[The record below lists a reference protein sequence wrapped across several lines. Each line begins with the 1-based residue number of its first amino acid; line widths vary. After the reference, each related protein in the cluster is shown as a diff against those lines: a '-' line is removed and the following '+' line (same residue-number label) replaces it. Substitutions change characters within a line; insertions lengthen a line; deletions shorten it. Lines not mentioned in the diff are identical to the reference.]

1 MMFQNMQ
8 SSFCFLLLVAAI
20 QCLLVIV
27 FGKDNYSRGDFP
39 PGFIFGAGTSAYQVE
54 GAAFEDGRT
63 PSIWDTFAHAGF
75 SGGASGDIACDLY
88 RKYKDDVQ
96 LMADTGLEAY
106 RFSISWSR
114 LIPDGRGPINPK
126 GLQFYNNYI
135 DELISHGIQPHVTL
149 FHSDLPQTLEDEY
162 GGWLSR
168 KIVKDFT
175 EYAEVCFKEFG
186 DRVMYWTTINEAN
199 IYALGGYDYG
209 FTPPGRCSPPFGVNC
224 SRGNSSTEP
233 YMVVHNMLLAHSSV
247 TKLYRRN
254 YKVRLKD
261 FTEEANY
268 PSTQRG
274 FVGFSIYG
282 LWCVPY
288 SNATA
293 DVVAAQRT
301 NEFYT
306 GWIMNPFIFGD
317 YPSVM
322 KKAAG
327 TRIPTFTKYEAKL
340 VKGSADFIGLNHY
353 TTVFVKYKPSSIEKH
368 SRDFGA
374 DVEAEYSLAA
384 LKADQYPVIPS
395 GLYELL
401 EYLKEAYSNLPIYIQ
416 ENGQKTPRNG
426 TLNDTSRI
434 EYLHA
439 YIGSVLDAIRNGSDT
454 RGYFAWSF
462 LDGLEL
468 LAGYVSGY
476 GFYYVDLDDKELR
489 RYPKLSAYWYANF
502 LKGKNS
508 TNSTILQVGNK
519 LIPINKS

>member
-39 PGFIFGAGTSAYQVE
+39 PGFVFGAGTSAYQIE

-63 PSIWDTFAHAGF
+63 PSIWDTFARAGF
-75 SGGASGDIACDLY
+75 SCGASGDIACDLY

-114 LIPDGRGPINPK
+114 LIPGGRGPINPK

-168 KIVKDFT
+168 KMCMSIVKDFT
-175 EYAEVCFKEFG
+175 EYA
-186 DRVMYWTTINEAN
+186 EAN

-224 SRGNSSTEP
+224 SRGNSSAEP

-254 YKVRLKD
+254 YK
-261 FTEEANY
+261 
-268 PSTQRG
+268 STQRG

-327 TRIPTFTKYEAKL
+327 TRIPTFTEYEAKL

-353 TTVFVKYKPSSIEKH
+353 TTVFVKDKPSSIEKH

-384 LKADQYPVIPS
+384 LKADQLRTHISSYVMFRD
-395 GLYELL
+395 Y
-401 EYLKEAYSNLPIYIQ
+401 
-416 ENGQKTPRNG
+416 
-426 TLNDTSRI
+426 
-434 EYLHA
+434 
-439 YIGSVLDAIRNGSDT
+439 AIRHLNAV
-454 RGYFAWSF
+454 R
-462 LDGLEL
+462 L
-468 LAGYVSGY
+468 
-476 GFYYVDLDDKELR
+476 
-489 RYPKLSAYWYANF
+489 
-502 LKGKNS
+502 
-508 TNSTILQVGNK
+508 
-519 LIPINKS
+519 

>member
-39 PGFIFGAGTSAYQVE
+39 PGFVFGAGTSAYQVE

-114 LIPDGRGPINPK
+114 LIPGGRGPINPK
-126 GLQFYNNYI
+126 GLQFYSNYI

-162 GGWLSR
+162 GGWLSQ
-168 KIVKDFT
+168 KIVT
-175 EYAEVCFKEFG
+175 SPSMQRYASRNLVT
-186 DRVMYWTTINEAN
+186 VMYWTTINEAN

-254 YKVRLKD
+254 YK
-261 FTEEANY
+261 
-268 PSTQRG
+268 STQRG

-306 GWIMNPFIFGD
+306 GWIMSPFIFGD

-327 TRIPTFTKYEAKL
+327 TRIPTFTEYEAKL

-353 TTVFVKYKPSSIEKH
+353 TTVFVKDKPSSIEKH

-384 LKADQYPVIPS
+384 FKADQYPVIPS

-439 YIGSVLDAIRNGSDT
+439 YIGSVLDAIRNGLDT

>member
-1 MMFQNMQ
+1 MQ
-8 SSFCFLLLVAAI
+8 PNLCLSLLIVFI

-27 FGKDNYSRGDFP
+27 YGTDNYSRGDFP
-39 PGFIFGAGTSAYQVE
+39 PGFVFGAGTSAYQVE

-75 SGGASGDIACDLY
+75 SGGANGDIACDLY
-88 RKYKDDVQ
+88 HKYKEDVQ
-96 LMADTGLEAY
+96 LMVDTGLEAY

-114 LIPDGRGPINPK
+114 LIPGGRGPVNPK

-135 DELISHGIQPHVTL
+135 DELISQGIQPHVTL
-149 FHSDLPQTLEDEY
+149 FHSDLPQALEDEY

-175 EYAEVCFKEFG
+175 AYAKVCFKEFG

-199 IYALGGYDYG
+199 IYAIGGYDAG
-209 FTPPGRCSPPFGVNC
+209 FTPPGRCSAPFGVNC

-233 YMVVHNMLLAHSSV
+233 YIVIHNMLLAHSSAM
-247 TKLYRRN
+247 KLYRRN
-254 YKVRLKD
+254 YK
-261 FTEEANY
+261 
-268 PSTQRG
+268 PTQHG
-274 FVGFSIYG
+274 LVGFNIYG
-282 LWCVPY
+282 LWCIPY
-288 SNATA
+288 SNARA
-293 DVVAAQRT
+293 DVIAAQRA
-301 NEFYT
+301 NIFYT

-317 YPSVM
+317 YPSIM

-327 TRIPTFTKYEAKL
+327 TRIPTFTNYEAKL
-340 VKGSADFIGLNHY
+340 VKGSVDFIGLNHY
-353 TTVFVKYKPSSIEKH
+353 TTVSVKDKPSSTEKH

-374 DVEAEYSLAA
+374 DMEADVSL
-384 LKADQYPVIPS
+384 IPS

-401 EYLKEAYSNLPIYIQ
+401 EYLKEDYGNLPIYIH
-416 ENGQKTPRNG
+416 ENGQKTRRNG
-426 TLNDTSRI
+426 TLCDTSRI

-439 YIGSVLDAIRNGSDT
+439 YIGSVLDAIRNGSNI
-454 RGYFAWSF
+454 RGYLAWSF

-468 LAGYVSGY
+468 LDGYVSSY

-502 LKGKNS
+502 LKGKSS
-508 TNSTILQVGNK
+508 TNSAIFQVGDK
-519 LIPINKS
+519 VFPIYKS